1 MHPAIIVFL
10 LAAPADMQ
18 NAGLANPSTDTNE
31 GTAVESPIVEEA
43 AQGDEGQPPSQ
54 AEIEPEDETVM
65 ADTNAPV
72 IEDFA
77 VASGNWQT
85 APRITALI
93 SDDNSGLEL
102 AIVFYRA
109 TEEDTY
115 EQTNLYAG
123 SGGLFMA
130 VLPDGLQQIG
140 FQYYCQVVDAAGNVA
155 FLGGPGR
162 PYVVDPAVQNKKPPP
177 PKVEKVAGEDDE
189 VFTIS
194 PFWVFVPTVAGVI
207 STAVSAFWWTDFSGY
222 YLELQA
228 TNLSEGARAEK
239 QLWAAGDALGGTIFA
254 VGAIACFAG
263 ASGILIYNVVNP
275 VE

>member
-1 MHPAIIVFL
+1 MHSAIFVFL

-18 NAGLANPSTDTNE
+18 NAEPTNSSAAGNEDASSE
-31 GTAVESPIVEEA
+31 GTVGDEEA
-43 AQGDEGQPPSQ
+43 QDLVSPSSVQ
-54 AEIEPEDETVM
+54 TASELEDDTMV

-77 VASGNWQT
+77 VASGNWGT

-109 TEEDTY
+109 TEQDTY

-130 VLPDGLQQIG
+130 VMPDGFQQTG

-162 PYVVDPAVQNKKPPP
+162 PFVVDPAIPNKKPPP
-177 PKVEKVAGEDDE
+177 PKLEKVPGEDEE

-194 PFWVFVPTVAGVI
+194 PFWVFVPAVAGVV
-207 STAVSAFWWTDFSGY
+207 STAISAYWWTDFSGY

-228 TNLSEGARAEK
+228 TNLSEGKRSEK
-239 QLWAAGDALGGTIFA
+239 QLYAFGDALGGTVFA